1 MFHLSRSFQFHFGYA
16 LITLGSIPRSWVC
29 FISFGPKCNVIIM
42 ALKVTQVVDM
52 SKEREK
58 KKIYFLNPTGSNF
71 WAAHSYYLLL
81 EDLSCYSNYVFSDYV
96 RKTFG
101 IFFKKNSF
109 F

>member
-58 KKIYFLNPTGSNF
+58 KDLFSQPNRKQFLCSSF
-71 WAAHSYYLLL
+71 LLSPPRGFVML
-81 EDLSCYSNYVFSDYV
+81 
-96 RKTFG
+96 
-101 IFFKKNSF
+101 
-109 F
+109 

>member
-1 MFHLSRSFQFHFGYA
+1 
-16 LITLGSIPRSWVC
+16 
-29 FISFGPKCNVIIM
+29 M

-58 KKIYFLNPTGSNF
+58 KIYFLNP
-71 WAAHSYYLLL
+71 AAHSYYLLL